1 MDLNKI
7 IEAQKMLINK
17 LDENK
22 KEALNILK
30 EMELIQGNLDEKL
43 TIKKRINE
51 DLIIR
56 VGSKLKTIRMVGSE
70 FKLFEKHG
78 DKLKLIT
85 KFSSFQNHKNE
96 ETHWFTLRENAI
108 EKSDGAIFTLLTDNL
123 DFIHIVLNKTEFK
136 NLINQFN
143 IMPDGRVNIGFNM
156 KNSNEVYSSKGYIN
170 FSSNINDFSKFE

>member
-30 EMELIQGNLDEKL
+30 EIELIQENLDKKL
-43 TIKKRINE
+43 TIKERINE

-56 VGSKLKTIRMVGSE
+56 FGSELKTIRVVGSQ
-70 FKLFEKHG
+70 FKLFEKNE
-78 DKLKLIT
+78 DKFKLII
-85 KFSSFQNHKNE
+85 KVSSFQNHKDE
-96 ETHWFTLRENAI
+96 ETHWFTLRENSI
-108 EKSDGAIFTLLTDNL
+108 EKSDGAIFTLLTVNL
-123 DFIHIVLNKTEFK
+123 DFIHIVLNKIELK

-143 IMPDGRVNIGFNM
+143 IMPDGRINIGFNM
-156 KNSNEVYSSKGYIN
+156 KNTNEVYSSKGNIN
-170 FSSNINDFSKFE
+170 VSSNINDFSKFE